1 MTVPCS
7 IRMWHRSMHP
17 VYFIHSALPG
27 ALLFRTIIL
36 LMEIIL
42 TPFLLIA
49 GALVGCFL
57 IYGFMAVFMGII
69 SAPFFAADVIINAA
83 KRHSD
88 TP

>member
-1 MTVPCS
+1 
-7 IRMWHRSMHP
+7 MHP

-27 ALLFRTIIL
+27 ALLFCTFII

-42 TPFLLIA
+42 TPILLVV
-49 GALVGCFL
+49 GALVGMVCGYALILGFIGIVSAP
-57 IYGFMAVFMGII
+57 IYGIDF
-69 SAPFFAADVIINAA
+69 IINKA